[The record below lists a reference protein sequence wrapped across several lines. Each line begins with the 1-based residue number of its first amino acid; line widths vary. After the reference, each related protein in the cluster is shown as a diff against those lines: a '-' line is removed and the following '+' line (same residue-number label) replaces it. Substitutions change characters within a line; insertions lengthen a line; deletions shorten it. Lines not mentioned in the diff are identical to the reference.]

1 MNALAIFL
9 GMVGPWQIGLIVVVI
24 LLLFGGKKIPEMM
37 RGLGSGIKEFKD
49 AYIPDVVTMHDLV
62 RDKSD
67 YMRRQP
73 RIDPETLSY
82 NFEEYGQYSKI
93 LARSTLRDR
102 HESQKFYKMVKYVKT
117 NIDNKKD
124 SIVRDFTEV
133 DGYVPELIEI
143 PEEF

>member
-1 MNALAIFL
+1 ML
-9 GMVGPWQIGLIVVVI
+9 
-24 LLLFGGKKIPEMM
+24 
-37 RGLGSGIKEFKD
+37 KEFKD

-102 HESQKFYKMVKYVKT
+102 HESEKFYKMVKYVKK

-143 PEEF
+143 RRSFRTCPSPM

>member
-1 MNALAIFL
+1 ML
-9 GMVGPWQIGLIVVVI
+9 
-24 LLLFGGKKIPEMM
+24 
-37 RGLGSGIKEFKD
+37 KEFKD

-102 HESQKFYKMVKYVKT
+102 HESEKFYKMVKYVKK